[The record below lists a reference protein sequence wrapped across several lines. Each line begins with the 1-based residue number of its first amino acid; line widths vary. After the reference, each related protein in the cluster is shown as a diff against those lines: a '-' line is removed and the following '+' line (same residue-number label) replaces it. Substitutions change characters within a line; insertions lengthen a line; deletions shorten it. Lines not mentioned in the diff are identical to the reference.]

1 MSNEALAEPGDNTL
15 AHALMDAAVDAV
27 IVIDEQGIIG
37 ECSRSSAELFGYSQ
51 EFLMGKMCRY

>member
-1 MSNEALAEPGDNTL
+1 
-15 AHALMDAAVDAV
+15 MDAAVDAV